1 MKMPKLM
8 NFGNNYCLPDV
19 KPRSIVSV
27 VKQDTLT
34 QSELYY
40 VGTFDDTN
48 LVKDYIKRLVS
59 LDGAVYQRKVGSD
72 IALYLLMD
80 NEDSLTISKAQEL
93 IIDSMQLY
101 ARENHSLGSIN
112 QPVAMRDNSEGL
124 QHD

>member
-1 MKMPKLM
+1 M
-8 NFGNNYCLPDV
+8 NFGNNYCLPDA

-27 VKQDTLT
+27 TKQDALT

-48 LVKDYIKRLVS
+48 LVNDYIKRLVS
-59 LDGAVYQRKVGSD
+59 LDGTIYQRKVGSD

-80 NEDSLTISKAQEL
+80 NEKSLTLSKAQQL
-93 IIDSMQLY
+93 VIDSMQLY
-101 ARENHSLGSIN
+101 ARENHSLNTIN
-112 QPVAMRDNSEGL
+112 QPVAMRENSKGV